1 MVSRR
6 RNPQHLLPFFRASHA
21 RIQKVFSGGVRRIN
35 AGESETYFR
44 KFCKVNSRNLNFRR
58 GDPSRSALGQRMLL
72 IWLLFFFFILT
83 LCWTLMPCPPPPQR
97 FQNWEVNRFLINYV
111 CYYTRTFHKLTPSCF
126 WDLSLYS
133 FVTLISSAT
142 KKKHLPPGM

>member
-6 RNPQHLLPFFRASHA
+6 RNPQHLLPFLCAFHA
-21 RIQKVFSGGVRRIN
+21 RIQKVGVRRIN
-35 AGESETYFR
+35 AGVSETYFR

-83 LCWTLMPCPPPPQR
+83 LCWTLMPCPPPQR
-97 FQNWEVNRFLINYV
+97 FQNREVYRFLINYV
-111 CYYTRTFHKLTPSCF
+111 CYYTRTSHKLTPSCF
-126 WDLSLYS
+126 WDLSLY
-133 FVTLISSAT
+133 I
-142 KKKHLPPGM
+142 